1 MIKRTIILSFVL
13 LFLNTVHAQFEKQYN
28 ILLTGA
34 SFATKENGW
43 FELACKFLN
52 AQPLNKAVG
61 GESIN
66 TAANRMLNGTLYTK
80 QELEVADAFVI
91 MQVHNNDVFDELEL
105 KTSWLDYKHPFDRS
119 NYAVG
124 YDYVIKKYISECY
137 QLKFDSTSKYFNHAA
152 GKPVVIV
159 LCTHWHDAR
168 TTYNNSIRKLAEK
181 WGFPLVEFDKN
192 IGFSKNQ
199 IHPVTCEQYSLIY
212 STDSQMIDGQKYGWH
227 PKRGQDVYIQQRMAS
242 IFLDKIKIILPFK

>member
-1 MIKRTIILSFVL
+1 MKHVLILSLVL
-13 LFLNTVHAQFEKQYN
+13 IFLNTVHAQVEKQHN

-43 FELACKFLN
+43 FELGCKQLN

-80 QELEVADAFVI
+80 QELEDVDALVI
-91 MQVHNNDVFDELEL
+91 MQVHNNDVFDDSKLT
-105 KTSWLDYKHPFDRS
+105 TSWQDYKTPLDGS

-124 YDYVIKKYISECY
+124 YDYVIKRYISECY
-137 QLKFDSTSKYFNHAA
+137 QMKYDSNSKYFNHAA

-168 TTYNNSIRKLAEK
+168 TTYNNSIRKLSEK

-227 PKRGQDVYIQQRMAS
+227 PKRGQNVYVQQRMAS
-242 IFLDKIKIILPFK
+242 IFSGKMKTILPLK